1 MVRTT
6 TNRTHQP
13 QDTPDYHEND
23 TRKRE
28 GGVAMTPEERQVEI
42 LRNKAIQGL
51 AQSVIHNPDMR
62 ADVRQAARDTAVQAH
77 TALHQLEDGK

>member
-13 QDTPDYHEND
+13 RHTTPNNEND

-28 GGVAMTPEERQVEI
+28 GGVAMTPEERQAEI
-42 LRNKAIQGL
+42 NRNKAIQGL
-51 AQSVIHNPDMR
+51 ARSVLHDPDMR

-77 TALHQLEDGK
+77 TALHHLEGGK